1 MPRVLAEEGI
11 GGTLVAKCCGR
22 TRPKKHKSPI
32 GWPHAVGH
40 VMPCLQHTTQ
50 WNYPNKANINSSVLH
65 SVPMEKC
72 KHGARSNF
80 QRTCRFSAL
89 AVRCQAMLRF
99 QKQFPTCSDIILQN
113 SQSCNNATCT
123 ISVEKATFSEQNL
136 VQPECFCQVSWLTTI
151 HWSAG
156 SYFATWLRSHSA
168 FLFSLISGLFLFSLV
183 SSLLFPFLYIFFA
196 VTIGKPVLL
205 IFMLSITL
213 PLSPGIFIC
222 ITPETKL
229 HQRSYILPVILK
241 ILQYVQN
248 MK

>member
-1 MPRVLAEEGI
+1 MSCHVCSTPPNEI
-11 GGTLVAKCCGR
+11 IQTKPTLILQCYI
-22 TRPKKHKSPI
+22 PI
-32 GWPHAVGH
+32 
-40 VMPCLQHTTQ
+40 
-50 WNYPNKANINSSVLH
+50 
-65 SVPMEKC
+65 PMEKC

-123 ISVEKATFSEQNL
+123 ISVEKATFSEPESCAAWMLLSGIL
-136 VQPECFCQVSWLTTI
+136 VDHNPLVCRVVFCHLASFPFCILV
-151 HWSAG
+151 
-156 SYFATWLRSHSA
+156 F
-168 FLFSLISGLFLFSLV
+168 FISGLFLFSLV
-183 SSLLFPFLYIFFA
+183 SSLLFPFLYVFFA

-213 PLSPGIFIC
+213 SLSPGIFIC